1 MIGQTISHYEI
12 LEKLGEGGMGVVYKA
27 RDTLLDRFVALKFL
41 PAQFT
46 QDKDRRERFITEA
59 KAASALDHP
68 NICTIYEIDE
78 TDDGQLYICMA
89 FYGGQTL
96 KDKIKDKRLKI
107 KDAVSYAIQLAQG
120 LQRAH
125 EERIIH
131 RDIKPANIMI
141 TDRGEIKILDFG
153 LAKLAGENLTET
165 ISTKGTIAYMAPEV
179 IRGLPLDHRSDIW
192 SLGVVLYEM
201 LTGHLPFSG
210 EYAEPMMYSILNES
224 LETIGKYRE
233 DVPGSLEI
241 TIEKLLK
248 KDRDERYQD
257 LGDLLMDLDDFSKS
271 PSIRT
276 ERSEKSPLK
285 LMKNVIR

>member
-27 RDTLLDRFVALKFL
+27 CDTLLDRFVALKFL

-96 KDKIKDKRLKI
+96 KDKINASPERSRRDKRLKI

-125 EERIIH
+125 EEGIIQDPQRIY
-131 RDIKPANIMI
+131 K
-141 TDRGEIKILDFG
+141 
-153 LAKLAGENLTET
+153 TEDQREYCR
-165 ISTKGTIAYMAPEV
+165 KRCRYP
-179 IRGLPLDHRSDIW
+179 
-192 SLGVVLYEM
+192 GVP
-201 LTGHLPFSG
+201 HSG
-210 EYAEPMMYSILNES
+210 
-224 LETIGKYRE
+224 KR
-233 DVPGSLEI
+233 VQGSRIPCRLEI
-241 TIEKLLK
+241 
-248 KDRDERYQD
+248 Y
-257 LGDLLMDLDDFSKS
+257 
-271 PSIRT
+271 
-276 ERSEKSPLK
+276 EKSAA
-285 LMKNVIR
+285 IS